1 MSKYT
6 VPTDQQAEILR
17 KNSIDPDVV
26 MVVAA
31 DDRQLHVL
39 NLHTRADIIIYF

>member
-6 VPTDQQAEILR
+6 VPTHAQAETLR
-17 KNSIDPDVV
+17 QNGIDPDAVV
-26 MVVAA
+26 VVAA
-31 DDRQLHVL
+31 DDKRLHVM